1 MQKPIIAIDG
11 PAASGKST
19 TARLL
24 AARLGLVYLDTG
36 AMYRACALQA
46 ERLAVPLNDSSAI
59 EAMMDEMPLRV
70 ELSGGVNRIYLGDE
84 DVSQQIRSEHISKQA
99 SAISAL
105 PSVRLKMVE
114 LQRKIASNGGFILD
128 GRDIG
133 SYVFPDA
140 DFKFF
145 LVADPEVRAQRRVEE
160 LKSRGSEVDFQEVLA
175 DILQRDKNDA
185 GRELAPLK
193 KMPDAIE
200 VDTSNL
206 TIEEQVN
213 VLHDIIMQKQDA
225 TKIYLAEH
233 SGFCFGVRR
242 AIQMATEAKDLG
254 RKVCTLGELIHNPV
268 VVNQLAAQGIT
279 VCDDPSHLEN
289 HTVIIRSHGAPRE
302 VYEALEASGNTVVD
316 ATCPYVKRAQQLVQ
330 EMSAKDY
337 QVIIMGDEHHPE
349 VIGMRSWG
357 NGSTL
362 VLAPGSTPEL
372 VLHSKVCIVC
382 QTTKKPEDL
391 AAMSAWFSTRVQ
403 ELRIF
408 NTICLATQQR
418 QKATADLAQN
428 ADLMIVIGGQNS
440 SNTTQLFQLCQRY
453 CHCQKIETDEEIQPQ
468 WLEGKQVIGLAAGA
482 STPSQTI
489 LSVFNRIKEIIGE
502 PERVTTIGEIPLY
515 KEESC

>member
-1 MQKPIIAIDG
+1 MKKPIIAIDG

-46 ERLAVPLNDSSAI
+46 ERLAVPLDDLGAI
-59 EAMMDEMPLRV
+59 EALMDEIELRV
-70 ELSGGVNRIYLGDE
+70 EFEGGMNRIFLGDE
-84 DVSQQIRSEHISKQA
+84 DVSRLIRSEHISQQA
-99 SAISAL
+99 SAISAQ

-114 LQRKIASNGGFILD
+114 LQRKIASGGGFILD

-145 LVADPEVRAQRRVEE
+145 LVADAEIRAQRRFDE
-160 LKSRGSEVDFQEVLA
+160 LKSRGLDVDYQEVLE
-175 DILQRDKNDA
+175 DINRRDKNDA
-185 GRELAPLK
+185 GRALAPLI

-200 VDTSNL
+200 VDTGNL

-213 VLHDIIMQKQDA
+213 VLYDVIMQKRGNA
-225 TKIYLAEH
+225 KIYLAEH

-242 AIQMATEAKDLG
+242 AIQMATEAKG
-254 RKVCTLGELIHNPV
+254 QGQNVCTLGELIHNPV
-268 VVNQLAAQGIT
+268 VVKQLAAQGIV
-279 VCDDPSHLEN
+279 VCDDPTHLEN

-302 VYEALEASGNTVVD
+302 IYEALEASGNTVVD

-349 VIGMRSWG
+349 VVGMRSWG

-391 AAMSAWFSTRVQ
+391 AAMSAWFSTKVQ

-418 QKATADLAQN
+418 QKATADLAQH
-428 ADLMIVIGGQNS
+428 ADVMIVIGGQNS
-440 SNTTQLFQLCQRY
+440 SNTMQLFHLCQRY
-453 CHCQKIETDEEIQPQ
+453 CHCHKIETEAEIQPQ
-468 WLEGKQVIGLAAGA
+468 WLEGKKIIGLAAGA

-489 LSVFNRIKEIIGE
+489 LSVYNRIKEINGE
-502 PERVTTIGEIPLY
+502 PERVTTIGEVPLY

>member
-1 MQKPIIAIDG
+1 MKKPIIAIDG

-24 AARLGLVYLDTG
+24 AAKLGLVYLDTG

-46 ERLAVPLNDSSAI
+46 ERLAVPLDDASAI
-59 EAMMDEMPLRV
+59 ESMMDEIQLRV
-70 ELSGGVNRIYLGDE
+70 EFSGGVNRIFLGDE

-114 LQRKIASNGGFILD
+114 LQRKIASSGGFILD

-145 LVADPEVRAQRRVEE
+145 LVADAEIRAQRRFDE
-160 LKSRGSEVDFQEVLA
+160 LVQRGLEVDYQDVLK
-175 DILQRDKNDA
+175 DIRQRDENDA
-185 GRELAPLK
+185 GRALAPLM

-200 VDTSNL
+200 VDTGTLS
-206 TIEEQVN
+206 IEEQVE
-213 VLHDIIMQKQDA
+213 VLYKAITQKRGA
-225 TKIYLAEH
+225 TTIYLAEH

-242 AIQMATEAKDLG
+242 AIQMATEA
-254 RKVCTLGELIHNPV
+254 RETSQNVCTLGELIHNPV
-268 VVNQLAAQGIT
+268 VVNQLAAQGIF
-279 VCDDPSHLEN
+279 VCEDPTPLQN
-289 HTVIIRSHGAPRE
+289 HTVIIRSHGASRE
-302 VYEALEASGNTVVD
+302 VYEALEASGNTIVD
-316 ATCPYVKRAQQLVQ
+316 ATCPYVKRAQQLVK
-330 EMSAKDY
+330 EMSAEDY

-362 VLAPGSTPEL
+362 VLAPGSTPEQ
-372 VLHSKVCIVC
+372 VFHSKVCIIC

-403 ELRIF
+403 ELRIY

-418 QKATADLAQN
+418 QKATVDLAKI

-440 SNTTQLFQLCQRY
+440 SNTTQLYQLCQK
-453 CHCQKIETDEEIQPQ
+453 HCDCFKIETAAEIEPD
-468 WLEGKQVIGLAAGA
+468 WLQGKQTIGLAAGA

-489 LSVFNRIKEIIGE
+489 LNVYNRIKEIIGE